1 MTNLAAL
8 IAPHSMEEFL
18 LNSWPHHPFVVHGL
32 SQSIKTITSISQLQS
47 LDSLLKH
54 WPNQV
59 QAHLPD
65 VKDESSAVDI
75 NAKDAKKLYA
85 NGMGLLFNNIQNFL
99 PELMP
104 WLQGIQKDLGLPHS
118 TFARCIVYATPDGKG
133 TAAHFDQNINFVL
146 QLQGTKKWKIAANL
160 SVENPM
166 QRFTMGQ
173 PLDPELAAY
182 SQATMPTEMPL
193 DFEEITLRPG
203 SLLFV
208 PRGFWHSTEADG
220 EALALNFTFSQPTWI
235 DLFTMALR
243 SRLSLSSEWRELADG
258 VSSSDPNRRNQAQLN
273 FNALLMELAQD
284 IPNWNAEDILAA
296 TEGDLGE
303 PS

>member
-1 MTNLAAL
+1 MTNLSAL
-8 IAPHSMEEFL
+8 IAPHSTEEFL
-18 LNSWPHHPFVVHGL
+18 LNSWPHRPFSVHGL
-32 SQSIKTITSISQLQS
+32 NQTVQAITSIPQLQS

-65 VKDESSAVDI
+65 AKDESSAVDL
-75 NAKDAKKLYA
+75 NAKDAKKLFS
-85 NGMGLLFNNIQNFL
+85 NGMGLLFNNVQNFL

-146 QLQGTKKWKIAANL
+146 QLQGTKKWKIAANR

-166 QRFTMGQ
+166 QRFTIGQ

-182 SQATMPTEMPL
+182 TQVPMPAKMPL
-193 DFEEITLRPG
+193 DFEEVTLRPG

-208 PRGFWHSTEADG
+208 PRGFWHSTEAQG

-243 SRLSLSSEWRELADG
+243 SRLSLSPEWRELADG
-258 VSSSDPNRRNQAQLN
+258 VSSSDANRRNQANLN
-273 FNALLMELAQD
+273 FNALLIELTQD

-296 TEGDLGE
+296 TEGSFD
-303 PS
+303 